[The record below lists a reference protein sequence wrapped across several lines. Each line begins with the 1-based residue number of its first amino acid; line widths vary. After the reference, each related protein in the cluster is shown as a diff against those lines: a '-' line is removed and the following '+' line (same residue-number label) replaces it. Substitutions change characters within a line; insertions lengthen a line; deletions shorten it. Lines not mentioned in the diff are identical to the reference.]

1 MQIRLI
7 LLDFDGTLADTRRA
21 NTLAYVTTLR
31 EAGYTLTEE
40 EYAAKYFGMRCNEF
54 LSRYGIADPGE
65 RERLRLRKIALYPTF
80 FDTVRLNR
88 PLWEFC
94 RQFRAQGGRVWI
106 VSTGSRANIDN
117 AMRYLGISVAGQRN
131 GETGT
136 ADRVGAYG
144 TGMNA
149 TGTDTAD
156 AGRTGVSTT
165 GTNAADTSAEDEN
178 TADVDAARIYTAG
191 MATTDAGTA
200 ANLATGNPSPDEGPN
215 GAVDG
220 ILSGADVEHS
230 KPAPDCFLEAMRR
243 EGCTPRETL
252 IFEDSEIGLEAARRS
267 GAGYFKVKL

>member
-21 NTLAYVTTLR
+21 NTLAYVATLR

-54 LSRYGIADPGE
+54 LTRYGIADPGE
-65 RERLRLRKIALYPTF
+65 RERLRLRKIALYPAF

-117 AMRYLGISVAGQRN
+117 AMRHLGITVAGQRA
-131 GETGT
+131 GST
-136 ADRVGAYG
+136 APGAAGSY
-144 TGMNA
+144 TA
-149 TGTDTAD
+149 TAGTD
-156 AGRTGVSTT
+156 
-165 GTNAADTSAEDEN
+165 AATPG
-178 TADVDAARIYTAG
+178 AAWDPAPG
-191 MATTDAGTA
+191 
-200 ANLATGNPSPDEGPN
+200 EGPN
-215 GAVDG
+215 GAVNG

-243 EGCTPRETL
+243 EGCTPQETL

-267 GAGYFKVKL
+267 GAAYFRVTL

>member
-21 NTLAYVTTLR
+21 NTLAYVATLR
-31 EAGYTLTEE
+31 EAGYALTEE

-54 LSRYGIADPGE
+54 LTRYGIADPAE

-88 PLWEFC
+88 PLWDFC

-117 AMRYLGISVAGQRN
+117 AMRHLGIAGPQAVRRL
-131 GETGT
+131 ETP
-136 ADRVGAYG
+136 DE
-144 TGMNA
+144 
-149 TGTDTAD
+149 
-156 AGRTGVSTT
+156 
-165 GTNAADTSAEDEN
+165 DTSRKEERLPEEN
-178 TADVDAARIYTAG
+178 
-191 MATTDAGTA
+191 
-200 ANLATGNPSPDEGPN
+200 
-215 GAVDG
+215 AVDG
-220 ILSGADVEHS
+220 ILSGADVARS

-243 EGCTPRETL
+243 EGCTPQETL

-267 GAGYFKVKL
+267 GAAYFRVTL

>member
-1 MQIRLI
+1 MTYPGSQIKLI

-21 NTLAYVTTLR
+21 NTLAYVATLR

-40 EYAAKYFGMRCNEF
+40 EYAARYFGMRCDEF
-54 LSRYGIADPGE
+54 LTHIGITDPAE

-88 PLWEFC
+88 PLWDFC

-117 AMRYLGISVAGQRN
+117 AMRHLGIAGPQ
-131 GETGT
+131 T
-136 ADRVGAYG
+136 
-144 TGMNA
+144 
-149 TGTDTAD
+149 
-156 AGRTGVSTT
+156 
-165 GTNAADTSAEDEN
+165 
-178 TADVDAARIYTAG
+178 AARHEMPEEGI
-191 MATTDAGTA
+191 
-200 ANLATGNPSPDEGPN
+200 SPGQD
-215 GAVDG
+215 AVDG
-220 ILSGADVEHS
+220 ILSGADVAHS

-267 GAGYFKVKL
+267 GASYFVVKLDA

>member
-21 NTLAYVTTLR
+21 NTLAYVATLR

-40 EYAAKYFGMRCNEF
+40 EYAAKYFGRRCDEF
-54 LSRYGIADPGE
+54 LTHIGIADPAE

-117 AMRYLGISVAGQRN
+117 AMRHLGISVAGQRN
-131 GETGT
+131 RKTDPDAPAGVGGNGMDMAHTGRAEAST
-136 ADRVGAYG
+136 AGFDTTNEDMA
-144 TGMNA
+144 
-149 TGTDTAD
+149 GTDRACTGATNPVA
-156 AGRTGVSTT
+156 AGRP
-165 GTNAADTSAEDEN
+165 A
-178 TADVDAARIYTAG
+178 
-191 MATTDAGTA
+191 
-200 ANLATGNPSPDEGPN
+200 PDEGPN

-220 ILSGADVEHS
+220 ILSGADVAHS

-243 EGCTPRETL
+243 EGCSPRETL

-267 GAGYFKVKL
+267 GASYFKVEL

>member
-21 NTLAYVTTLR
+21 NTLAYVATLR

-54 LSRYGIADPGE
+54 LTRYGIADPGE
-65 RERLRLRKIALYPTF
+65 RERLRLRKIALYPAF

-117 AMRYLGISVAGQRN
+117 AMRHLGITVAGMV
-131 GETGT
+131 GAGKGTTATGMDGAGVEGTGKGT
-136 ADRVGAYG
+136 AG
-144 TGMNA
+144 
-149 TGTDTAD
+149 
-156 AGRTGVSTT
+156 
-165 GTNAADTSAEDEN
+165 
-178 TADVDAARIYTAG
+178 ADVDTTGAGNTAPGAAGSYTA
-191 MATTDAGTA
+191 TAGTGA
-200 ANLATGNPSPDEGPN
+200 ATPGAAWDPAPGEGPN

-243 EGCTPRETL
+243 EGCTPQETL

-267 GAGYFKVKL
+267 GASYFVVKLDT

>member
-21 NTLAYVTTLR
+21 NTLAYVATLR

-54 LSRYGIADPGE
+54 LTRYGIADPGE
-65 RERLRLRKIALYPTF
+65 RERLRLRKIALYPAF

-117 AMRYLGISVAGQRN
+117 AMRHLGITVAGQRA
-131 GETGT
+131 GST
-136 ADRVGAYG
+136 APGAAGSY
-144 TGMNA
+144 TA
-149 TGTDTAD
+149 TAGTD
-156 AGRTGVSTT
+156 
-165 GTNAADTSAEDEN
+165 AATPG
-178 TADVDAARIYTAG
+178 AAWDPAPG
-191 MATTDAGTA
+191 
-200 ANLATGNPSPDEGPN
+200 EGPN
-215 GAVDG
+215 GSVNG

-243 EGCTPRETL
+243 EGCTPQETL

-267 GAGYFKVKL
+267 GAAYFRVTL

>member
-1 MQIRLI
+1 MTYPSSQIKLI

-21 NTLAYVTTLR
+21 NTLAYVATLR

-40 EYAAKYFGMRCNEF
+40 EYAARYFGMRCDEF
-54 LSRYGIADPGE
+54 LTHIGITDPAE

-88 PLWEFC
+88 PLWDFC

-117 AMRYLGISVAGQRN
+117 AMRHLGIAGPQ
-131 GETGT
+131 T
-136 ADRVGAYG
+136 
-144 TGMNA
+144 
-149 TGTDTAD
+149 
-156 AGRTGVSTT
+156 
-165 GTNAADTSAEDEN
+165 
-178 TADVDAARIYTAG
+178 AARHEMPEESI
-191 MATTDAGTA
+191 
-200 ANLATGNPSPDEGPN
+200 SPGQD
-215 GAVDG
+215 AVDG
-220 ILSGADVEHS
+220 ILSGADVAHS

-267 GAGYFKVKL
+267 GASYFVVKLDA